1 MINDFTNRVSFI
13 LDVCSLRS
21 LRSLRLGGKMV
32 LYCVFRVNIFAYRA
46 NDAGLRANRDL
57 YLVRRER
64 PVRMFSLRLL
74 K

>member
-13 LDVCSLRS
+13 LDVCS